1 MKLLNK
7 KGFVQKILIV
17 LISITLM
24 NFVVPLQ
31 SQASDSDIGGK
42 LFKPIFQ
49 FLSAVADVPI
59 GLLHH
64 TMLGTNLINNVTLND
79 DDYYNVVEEKG
90 IWHDDSEAGNEN
102 LIRKKVKYGE
112 MQEGEENTYDGY
124 MDDDGMLW
132 KHAELE
138 IPNILYCPEYIFANR
153 IAALDVNFVNPG
165 KYKGGYEGV
174 DQASIISG
182 EEGDEAT
189 LSKTVASW
197 YRAFRNVAVVGLL
210 SILVYIGIRILIGST
225 AQDKAKYKERLKDWF
240 VGLCLLFV
248 MHYIM
253 AGTMMITEVITNNL
267 DPTNN
272 DNYIYVTVDGYDPGW
287 THESKDLSFKTN
299 FMGYIRFM
307 VQSSNAI
314 DACAYLIMY
323 IALVIYTVMF
333 TITYLKRVLYMAFF
347 TMIAP
352 LVAMTYPLDKLS
364 DGKAQGFNMWMREYM
379 MNAIIQPV
387 HLILY
392 TVLMGNLMDLAT
404 KNLLYGLV
412 AIGFLLPAEK
422 FIKKMFR
429 FDRGETTSTLGAVAG
444 GALAMKGVQNLSKL
458 TGGSGKDSKIRTA
471 DNKELASGK
480 RGKNDGIKSPEEV
493 LALEGANL
501 AGPGSNPGGAGTGNP
516 GGTGADES
524 GAGGNGSGGSGAGG
538 TGSNGSSPERY
549 TAEQRALDRQKQM
562 AENDGQEAFHYS
574 YYDPDQGRY
583 IDDYN
588 PNDDMYFNRPEFR
601 GDRTTPYER
610 FEEYA
615 NERGLDLD
623 KKYYNP
629 HTKQY
634 EDGYDPTKDMKLLVG
649 ERDENAPIFKDDG
662 GEDPLPQPSRFRRA
676 AGALGGYAMRSAQR
690 TFRDLP
696 GRLKDKAISGAKT
709 LPGNLARMGAKA
721 MGAAA
726 VGAVAAGAALTTG
739 DLKSAASMA
748 AGGAMLGSKVGGAAG
763 NRPAQALDDGIAN
776 ASEVAKSAWYTEEDK
791 QNQEAKRRQKF
802 DEEWKLKEDNYKYLR
817 GKDMN
822 DKQAKKFLED
832 ANTQKFLDAG
842 ITDINII
849 HNARKMMD
857 DANKKQAGSMT
868 INGAV
873 ARAQLAKSTAENFSN
888 SATQQEA
895 FKKNMKSKNP
905 NLDETQLNK
914 LVDQIIKIKKTD

>member
-31 SQASDSDIGGK
+31 SQASDSDVGGK

-49 FLSAVADVPI
+49 LVSTIADVPI

-64 TMLGTNLINNVTLND
+64 TMLGTKLINSVTLD
-79 DDYYNVVEEKG
+79 DEDAYNVEAKEG
-90 IWHDDSEAGNEN
+90 IWHADETEYNKATY
-102 LIRKKVKYGE
+102 KKNVKYGE
-112 MQEGEENTYDGY
+112 IKEGDIDYDGY
-124 MDDDGMLW
+124 MNDDGFGVW
-132 KHAELE
+132 IFNSNPELK

-153 IAALDVNFVNPG
+153 IAALDVNFINPG
-165 KYKGGYEGV
+165 EYVGGYKGATPV
-174 DQASIISG
+174 SIIDG
-182 EEGDEAT
+182 EEGGGVT
-189 LSKTVASW
+189 LAKTVASW

-225 AQDKAKYKERLKDWF
+225 AQDKAKYKERLKDWL

-253 AGTMMITEVITNNL
+253 AGTMMITEVITNSL
-267 DPTNN
+267 DPANN
-272 DNYIYVTVDGYDPGW
+272 DNDIYVKVSNYDPGKLDGAFNL
-287 THESKDLSFKTN
+287 ESNLYFKTN

-307 VQSSNAI
+307 VQSSNAL
-314 DACAYLIMY
+314 DACGYLIMY
-323 IALVIYTVMF
+323 IALVIYTIMF

-387 HLILY
+387 HLIIY
-392 TVLMGNLMDLAT
+392 MVIMGSVMDLAL
-404 KNLLYGLV
+404 KNPIYGIV
-412 AIGFLLPAEK
+412 AIGFMLPAEK

-429 FDRGETTSTLGAVAG
+429 FDRGETTSPLGAVAG

-458 TGGSGKDSKIRTA
+458 AGGSGKGGKDGKIRTA
-471 DNKELASGK
+471 DNKELSSGK
-480 RGKNDGIKSPEEV
+480 RGKNDGIPAPESIIGNENQTSTENQNPY
-493 LALEGANL
+493 ALDGERENNIDFGGFDNSEWQTQNTDTDSNEDILPNSNTNTNAQPSSQSNSDL
-501 AGPGSNPGGAGTGNP
+501 DGYPLVINGQGDAQPFTLNPVSDGGTIDPVSEWNVQDLGQQPPAPADNPFKIDTDDNIDFNNMNQSARWNPGNAVEWHTAG
-516 GGTGADES
+516 EK
-524 GAGGNGSGGSGAGG
+524 
-538 TGSNGSSPERY
+538 E
-549 TAEQRALDRQKQM
+549 
-562 AENDGQEAFHYS
+562 EN
-574 YYDPDQGRY
+574 
-583 IDDYN
+583 
-588 PNDDMYFNRPEFR
+588 
-601 GDRTTPYER
+601 
-610 FEEYA
+610 
-615 NERGLDLD
+615 
-623 KKYYNP
+623 
-629 HTKQY
+629 TK
-634 EDGYDPTKDMKLLVG
+634 
-649 ERDENAPIFKDDG
+649 
-662 GEDPLPQPSRFRRA
+662 PQPGRFRRA
-676 AGALGGYAMRSAQR
+676 AGALGGYAIRSAQR
-690 TFRDLP
+690 KIHDLP
-696 GRLKDKAISGAKT
+696 DRLKDKAISGAKT
-709 LPGNLARMGAKA
+709 LPGNLVRMGAKA

-748 AGGAMLGSKVGGAAG
+748 AGGAMLGAKVGGAVG

-776 ASEVAKSAWYTEEDK
+776 ASEVAKSAWYTEEEK
-791 QNQEAKRRQKF
+791 QKQDAKRRQKF

-822 DKQAKKFLED
+822 DKQAKEFLED
-832 ANTQKFLDAG
+832 SNTQKFLDAG

-868 INGAV
+868 IDGAV

-905 NLDETQLNK
+905 NLDGTQLNK

>member
-17 LISITLM
+17 LISITLI
-24 NFVVPLQ
+24 NFAVPIQ
-31 SQASDSDIGGK
+31 SEARDVGGK
-42 LFKPIFQ
+42 LFNPIFQ
-49 FLSAVADVPI
+49 FVSALADVPV
-59 GLLHH
+59 GLFHH
-64 TMLGTNLINNVTLND
+64 FLLGTTNIQDSVRLDIED
-79 DDYYNVVEEKG
+79 VESENSSGG
-90 IWHDDSEAGNEN
+90 IWYLSPEEYSSGKIQKKVMYGPIDDS
-102 LIRKKVKYGE
+102 
-112 MQEGEENTYDGY
+112 NTEKYDGV
-124 MDDDGMLW
+124 MDDDGPLFF
-132 KHAELE
+132 HDALE

-153 IAALDVNFVNPG
+153 IAALDVNFINPG
-165 KYKGGYEGV
+165 KYTGGEKGANPLSIV
-174 DQASIISG
+174 DGG
-182 EEGDEAT
+182 EEGEIT
-189 LSKTVASW
+189 LSNTVASW

-225 AQDKAKYKERLKDWF
+225 AQDKAKYKERIKDWL

-253 AGTMMITEVITNNL
+253 AGTMMITEVITTNL
-267 DPTNN
+267 GSALDDNAICVEVN
-272 DNYIYVTVDGYDPGW
+272 DYDKGVFNSGKAV
-287 THESKDLSFKTN
+287 HFKTN

-307 VQSSNAI
+307 TQSYNPLDSV
-314 DACAYLIMY
+314 AYLIMY

-352 LVAMTYPLDKLS
+352 LVAMTYPLDKLA

-387 HLILY
+387 HLIIY
-392 TVLMGNLMDLAT
+392 MVIMGSVMDLAT
-404 KNLLYGLV
+404 KNPIYGLV

-458 TGGSGKDSKIRTA
+458 AGGAGKGGKDGKIRTA
-471 DNKELASGK
+471 DNKELSSGK
-480 RGKNDGIKSPEEV
+480 RGKNDGIPAPESIIGNENSNNNNSV
-493 LALEGANL
+493 FDVQDDENPDFGPNL
-501 AGPGSNPGGAGTGNP
+501 FEEWDNNLPNPQPDPNGGPLPDPNAGPQPDPNGGPLPDPNGNPLPNPNGGPLPDPNAGTPPAGDEWNVGDNTIRFPDNTGNTSEDTQADTDNNTY
-516 GGTGADES
+516 GGWEFTK
-524 GAGGNGSGGSGAGG
+524 GSEIEV
-538 TGSNGSSPERY
+538 P
-549 TAEQRALDRQKQM
+549 
-562 AENDGQEAFHYS
+562 
-574 YYDPDQGRY
+574 QG
-583 IDDYN
+583 
-588 PNDDMYFNRPEFR
+588 
-601 GDRTTPYER
+601 
-610 FEEYA
+610 
-615 NERGLDLD
+615 
-623 KKYYNP
+623 
-629 HTKQY
+629 
-634 EDGYDPTKDMKLLVG
+634 
-649 ERDENAPIFKDDG
+649 
-662 GEDPLPQPSRFRRA
+662 RFRRT
-676 AGALGGYAMRSAQR
+676 AGALAGYAKRSAQR
-690 TFRDLP
+690 KLHDLP
-696 GRLKDKAISGAKT
+696 DRLKDRAISGAKT
-709 LPGNLARMGAKA
+709 LPGNLARMGAKVA
-721 MGAAA
+721 GAAA
-726 VGAVAAGAALTTG
+726 LGAVAAGAGLTTG

-748 AGGAMLGSKVGGAAG
+748 AGGAMIGTKVGGAVG
-763 NRPAQALDDGIAN
+763 NRPAKALDDGIAN
-776 ASEVAKSAWYTEEDK
+776 ASEVAKSAWYTDEDK
-791 QNQEAKRRQKF
+791 QQQEIKRRQKF

-857 DANKKQAGSMT
+857 DANKKQVGSMT
-868 INGAV
+868 IDGAV

-895 FKKNMKSKNP
+895 FKKNMKSKNS